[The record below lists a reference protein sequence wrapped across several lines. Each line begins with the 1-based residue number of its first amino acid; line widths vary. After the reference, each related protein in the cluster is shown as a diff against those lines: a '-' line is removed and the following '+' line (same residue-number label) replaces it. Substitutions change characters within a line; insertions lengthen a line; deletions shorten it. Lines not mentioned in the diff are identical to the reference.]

1 MQWNRVKL
9 DNKHRYDNVPKSA
22 ETSHEGKVTVLWN
35 QQVRTDRTT
44 NNNKPDIIFH
54 DNRKGKCMSI
64 YVAIPGYRNVTKT
77 EAGKILKYK
86 YLIIDNQRT

>member
-1 MQWNRVKL
+1 
-9 DNKHRYDNVPKSA
+9 
-22 ETSHEGKVTVLWN
+22 
-35 QQVRTDRTT
+35 
-44 NNNKPDIIFH
+44 
-54 DNRKGKCMSI
+54 MSI